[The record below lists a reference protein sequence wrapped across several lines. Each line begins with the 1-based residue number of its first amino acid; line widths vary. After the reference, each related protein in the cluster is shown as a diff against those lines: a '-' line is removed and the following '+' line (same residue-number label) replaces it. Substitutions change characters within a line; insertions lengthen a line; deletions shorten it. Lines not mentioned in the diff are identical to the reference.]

1 MSNKFQPTIT
11 KSNDI
16 PFKVSYLSW
25 CRPELVNWKTIYNLI
40 FYFFYTKRFITQPV
54 KSVKEWTWVLHF
66 HTSGLPC
73 DDCEDELLHLVAFQQ
88 QHPRLL
94 HVSPH
99 VLINS
104 NLYRC
109 EFVEV
114 PVAPGPPGPQILGA
128 HVPRS
133 VPHDEASILHPRR
146 DKPFSLVLDQ
156 GIDPCDG
163 DEGVLGVGHGPVAE
177 SKLNPHRLAPVDLE
191 LEFEFLNKPDINI
204 NYNYPCCYK
213 LWIKGY
219 FNIIVLPRQH

>member
-1 MSNKFQPTIT
+1 M
-11 KSNDI
+11 
-16 PFKVSYLSW
+16 
-25 CRPELVNWKTIYNLI
+25 
-40 FYFFYTKRFITQPV
+40 
-54 KSVKEWTWVLHF
+54 KEWTWVLRF

-114 PVAPGPPGPQILGA
+114 PVAPGPPGPQVLGA

-146 DKPFSLVLDQ
+146 DEPFSLVLDQ
-156 GIDPCDG
+156 GRDPCDG
-163 DEGVLGVGHGPVAE
+163 EEGVLGVGHGPVAE

-213 LWIKGY
+213 LWIMAILILLSSLDNIKSMDYASSTYSLLTQQKAILQIFQY
-219 FNIIVLPRQH
+219 FVLRYLTWSCILPNQV